1 MQIRIQPI
9 EKIHFEEVLELLKNI
24 SEYAPP
30 KNSYSTIW
38 KNFINQ
44 ENNYALVALFN
55 NKVVGFGVVVV
66 ETKIRGGR
74 LGHIEDIVTDRNMQ
88 KKGIGKRI
96 MDSLLEI
103 CKQKN
108 CYKVALHCKEHNVE
122 FYKRCGYSLGESSMN
137 LII

>member
-1 MQIRIQPI
+1 MQIKVQPI

-74 LGHIEDIVTDRNMQ
+74 QGHIEDIVTDPNMQ
-88 KKGIGKRI
+88 KNENNRTNKNDSPSAVLGHSGPGIKI
-96 MDSLLEI
+96 LLTAE
-103 CKQKN
+103 
-108 CYKVALHCKEHNVE
+108 LD
-122 FYKRCGYSLGESSMN
+122 
-137 LII
+137 